1 MALHW
6 NKPNKYHN
14 KTYTYDGITFA
25 SLKECRRYQEL
36 KLLEKAGKI
45 KDLELQ
51 KAYEL
56 IPAQYDESTEVYTKG
71 LHKGEPKP
79 GRLLERAVVYRAD
92 FVYTDCETGQQVVED
107 TKGMR
112 TKEYVIKRKLLL
124 WRYGIKIKE
133 I

>member
-1 MALHW
+1 MIRW

-14 KTYTYDGITFA
+14 KTYTYDGIQFD
-25 SLKECRRYQEL
+25 SMKECRRYQEL

-51 KAYEL
+51 KTYEL
-56 IPAQYDESTEVYTKG
+56 IPAQYEESTETYTKG
-71 LHKGEPKP
+71 IHKGEPKP

-92 FVYTDCETGQQVVED
+92 FAYIDCETGKYVVED
-107 TKGMR
+107 TKGFR
-112 TKEYVIKRKLLL
+112 TPEYILKRKMLL
-124 WRYGIKIKE
+124 YIHGIKIKE

>member
-1 MALHW
+1 MIRW

-14 KTYTYDGITFA
+14 NKYTIDGIEFA
-25 SLKECRRYQEL
+25 SKKEASRYTEL
-36 KLLEKAGKI
+36 KLLGKAGKI

-56 IPAQYDESTEVYTKG
+56 IPAQYEESTEVYTKG

-79 GRLLERAVVYRAD
+79 GRLLERAVVYQAD